1 MNHISVSDK
10 FQLVVGA
17 FGEASTD
24 LDRTI
29 TALAESRVL
38 FLSRESGKPITD
50 GWRSI
55 VLGQYRRYFSALFVR
70 AQAACLTARVGHLG
84 EGAQEVAGRRRDIM
98 VQEERSR
105 REAEAYHAAYVRG
118 RARRM
123 FCFVASLVHQYC

>member
-55 VLGQYRRYFSALFVR
+55 VPGQYHRYFSAPFVR

-123 FCFVASLVHQYC
+123 L